1 MSRAAALWF
10 IAVAVLAAGCGG
22 EAEPDAE
29 PSASA
34 PTTEAA
40 TESAASGIVG
50 RWEQVHSCE
59 QLVKALE
66 KAGLRAVA
74 PAMVGDYFPGQSPK
88 QLARKPDVCA
98 GAKPEP
104 HSHFFTEDGSFGSLD
119 EEGNQVD
126 DARYEVVDDHL
137 LRIGADEIGGEFQ
150 YRIVDD
156 RELILHPVI
165 KEADKRRALARPLQ
179 FSPAG
184 WQVAVSYDGLPW
196 KRVDCA
202 GWC

>member
-1 MSRAAALWF
+1 MLLVALT
-10 IAVAVLAAGCGG
+10 VLAAGCGG
-22 EAEPDAE
+22 SNESTPSEE
-29 PSASA
+29 PSSSE
-34 PTTEAA
+34 PTTAA
-40 TESAASGIVG
+40 TTETAAPPIVG

-59 QLVKALE
+59 QLVKALA

-74 PAMVGDYFPGQSPK
+74 PAMVGDYFPGRSPK
-88 QLARKPDVCA
+88 QLARKPDVCE

-119 EEGNQVD
+119 EEDNQVD
-126 DARYEVVDDHL
+126 DGPYEVVDDDT
-137 LRIGADEIGGEFQ
+137 LRIVEGEFR
-150 YRIVDD
+150 YRIMDD
-156 RELILHPVI
+156 STLVLHPVI
-165 KEADKRRALARPLQ
+165 PAAEKRRALARPLE